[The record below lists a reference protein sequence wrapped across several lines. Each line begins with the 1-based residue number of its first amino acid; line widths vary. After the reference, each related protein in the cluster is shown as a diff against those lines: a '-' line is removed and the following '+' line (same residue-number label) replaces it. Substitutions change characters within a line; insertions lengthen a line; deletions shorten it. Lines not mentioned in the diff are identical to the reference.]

1 MLLLKF
7 CGFDPEDTNS
17 FNIRTLLLFQM
28 PSIINSLPKG
38 ERVGMAFSGGLDT
51 STAMLWMRM
60 NGAIPIAYLVDLGQ
74 DIPKRLGESAS
85 KALEFGAE
93 RVNLI
98 DCKRAI
104 AELGFVV
111 LQCRAFNVQTS
122 NCFYY
127 NTTPISR
134 IVISTS
140 ASLLMREEG
149 VRYWSDGSTFK
160 GNDIERFFRYS
171 TIVNPTIRFYKPWLD
186 DRFVR
191 ELGGRK
197 EMYEFLR
204 SHNFKPETSEQGT
217 FSIDSN
223 LLGST
228 FEAKMI
234 ERLDY
239 SALDVFSKRTTVSE
253 NGNLLKK
260 EIVTVAFEK
269 GRPISINGQQLGPVE
284 LFWCLNSIGKKYG
297 LGISDQIEDRIIG
310 QKSRGIYEAPA
321 MHILFTAFERLVTS
335 IWDQQTIRQYRSLG
349 LVLGKMLY
357 DGNWF
362 SPSAVLIRKAIMS
375 SVSNLVSGEVTL
387 ELKGGGCCTIL
398 DTYSPNLSYDS
409 TKLSMEKRTSE
420 FAVSDRLGQ
429 LNLVRPQMAET
440 RTKTK
445 EYVRLGLLCFDG
457 CGIPIIRS

>member
-1 MLLLKF
+1 
-7 CGFDPEDTNS
+7 
-17 FNIRTLLLFQM
+17 M
-28 PSIINSLPKG
+28 PSITNSLPKG

-74 DIPKRLGESAS
+74 DTPKRLGEAAS

-93 RVNLI
+93 RVNLL
-98 DCKRAI
+98 DCKGAI
-104 AELGFVV
+104 AELGLVV
-111 LQCRAFNVQTS
+111 LQCRAFSVQTS

-134 IVISTS
+134 IVIGTA
-140 ASLLMREEG
+140 ASLLMKEEG
-149 VRYWSDGSTFK
+149 VKYWSDGSTHK

-171 TIVNPTIRFYKPWLD
+171 TIVNPTIKFYKPWLD
-186 DRFVR
+186 SRFVR

-204 SHNFKPETSEQGT
+204 SHNFKPETSEQET

-239 SALDVFSKRTTVSE
+239 STKDVFSQRLTAKPQ
-253 NGNLLKK
+253 NGNLSSS
-260 EIVTVAFEK
+260 EIVTVVFEK
-269 GRPISINGQQLGPVE
+269 GRPISINGQQLRPVE
-284 LFWCLNSIGKKYG
+284 LFWCLNSVGKEYG
-297 LGISDQIEDRIIG
+297 LGVSDQIEDRIIG
-310 QKSRGIYEAPA
+310 LKSRGIYEAPA

-335 IWDQQTIRQYRSLG
+335 ICDWQTIRQHRALG

-357 DGNWF
+357 DGDWF
-362 SPSAVLIRKAIMS
+362 SPSAVLIRKALMS
-375 SVSNLVSGEVTL
+375 SVSNLISGEVTL
-387 ELKGGGCCTIL
+387 ELKMGGCCTIL
-398 DTYSPNLSYDS
+398 DTYSPKLSYDS
-409 TKLSMEKRTSE
+409 TKLSMEKGASE

-429 LNLVRPQMAET
+429 LNLVRPQMGGV
-440 RTKTK
+440 RSKTK

-457 CGIPIIRS
+457 CGIPTSHS